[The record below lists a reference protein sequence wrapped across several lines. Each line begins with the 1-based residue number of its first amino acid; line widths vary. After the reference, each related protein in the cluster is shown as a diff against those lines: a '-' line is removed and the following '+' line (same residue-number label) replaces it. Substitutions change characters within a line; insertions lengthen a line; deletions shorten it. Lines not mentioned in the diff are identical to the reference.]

1 MSTSKITVGILS
13 RRTPDDSDRLFG
25 PPTGF
30 FEECCLAAESLG
42 VRVVVFDADDI
53 HLETDTVTPATLI
66 NSRWHECGPEPW
78 PQVIY
83 DRAPVSDPVYS
94 PKADRIRARFTQS
107 NIPFINPLEIIRFA
121 ADKWRAFGLLS
132 NYDVLLPDTAC
143 MTCDSLDAFLDR
155 YEHVYIK
162 PVEGSLGSDIVE
174 IISVQAHI
182 WVVRM
187 DEACHRV
194 TGRQAVRDKIRSL
207 FGNQALRDSVYL
219 VQQGI
224 SVEPVAHRHRPR
236 FDLRVLMQQDDQK
249 QWGMTGLVARV
260 CQTDIPTTNLSTG
273 ARSEEAESILDA
285 HYGVSQR
292 QAIVDRVVHMSLS
305 ICQGLEQ
312 DLCAFGEIGFDII
325 PDPNGEP
332 WLIEINAKPGRN
344 VFKRIAHS
352 EDVSDQVRTRFKH
365 IRRQAVTMP
374 FRYARGL
381 IGSLT
386 H

>member
-1 MSTSKITVGILS
+1 
-13 RRTPDDSDRLFG
+13 
-25 PPTGF
+25 
-30 FEECCLAAESLG
+30 
-42 VRVVVFDADDI
+42 
-53 HLETDTVTPATLI
+53 
-66 NSRWHECGPEPW
+66 
-78 PQVIY
+78 
-83 DRAPVSDPVYS
+83 
-94 PKADRIRARFTQS
+94 
-107 NIPFINPLEIIRFA
+107 
-121 ADKWRAFGLLS
+121 
-132 NYDVLLPDTAC
+132 
-143 MTCDSLDAFLDR
+143 
-155 YEHVYIK
+155 
-162 PVEGSLGSDIVE
+162 
-174 IISVQAHI
+174 
-182 WVVRM
+182 
-187 DEACHRV
+187 
-194 TGRQAVRDKIRSL
+194 
-207 FGNQALRDSVYL
+207 
-219 VQQGI
+219 
-224 SVEPVAHRHRPR
+224 
-236 FDLRVLMQQDDQK
+236 MQQDDQK

-312 DLCAFGEIGFDII
+312 DLCAFGELGFDII

-352 EDVSDQVRTRFKH
+352 EDVSDQVRTRFKR

-381 IGSLT
+381 IGSST